1 MTDSV
6 EGAAEV
12 KPKDCERDVV
22 LDGKVSDVLDCSGGQ
37 LDSSVGSV
45 AVLLFINNISGGI
58 LEPLS
63 DDARYDLV
71 GDLEE
76 ADGTDRANL
85 ISWFVRFRN
94 ANDLP

>member
-1 MTDSV
+1 MADSV

-12 KPKDCERDVV
+12 KPEDCEGDIV
-22 LDGKVSDVLDCSGGQ
+22 LDGKVSNVLDCSGGQ

-45 AVLLFINNISGGI
+45 AILLFIYNMSGGR
-58 LEPLS
+58 LESLS
-63 DDARYDLV
+63 EDARDDLV
-71 GDLEE
+71 RDLEV
-76 ADGTDRANL
+76 ADGTDQANL